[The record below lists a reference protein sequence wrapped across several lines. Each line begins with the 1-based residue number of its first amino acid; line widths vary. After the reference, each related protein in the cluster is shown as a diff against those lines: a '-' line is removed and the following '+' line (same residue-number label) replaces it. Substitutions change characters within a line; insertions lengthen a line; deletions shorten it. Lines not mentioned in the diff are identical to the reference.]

1 MVKVLSLL
9 AQNDQEHVGKKHLQA
24 TTINRKPLLSR
35 HKSQAGG
42 GSGARNLVSDY
53 LFVRSVR
60 RASVGPSSTLGIST
74 VAGRLYYRA
83 ANEPLRRFKIRRRVL
98 LVKNAYKRFCI

>member
-1 MVKVLSLL
+1 MDIMDRKLCLPRMPKNTLERSTFKPQQL
-9 AQNDQEHVGKKHLQA
+9 D
-24 TTINRKPLLSR
+24 NRKPLLSR

-83 ANEPLRRFKIRRRVL
+83 ANEPLRRLHLSFKITE
-98 LVKNAYKRFCI
+98 KGSPG